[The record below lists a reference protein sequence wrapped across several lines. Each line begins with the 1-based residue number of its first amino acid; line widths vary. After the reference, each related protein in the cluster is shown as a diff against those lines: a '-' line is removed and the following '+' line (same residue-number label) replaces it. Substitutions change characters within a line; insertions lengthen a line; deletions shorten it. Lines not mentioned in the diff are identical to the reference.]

1 MFIKNFR
8 DGFRG
13 KPNFERLELAQYKI
27 DDYFYECSFPNNY
40 SSFVYEMEC
49 VSLPISNDAFVNEG
63 HEEIVHL
70 GFVSYR
76 FSNVIKNPLLPCN
89 SQGLLL
95 AIVRIKQVKESIAPS
110 GRIVVTVKI

>member
-49 VSLPISNDAFVNEG
+49 VSLPPNSTAKCDTLQYQAANAIS
-63 HEEIVHL
+63 L
-70 GFVSYR
+70 
-76 FSNVIKNPLLPCN
+76 KT
-89 SQGLLL
+89 
-95 AIVRIKQVKESIAPS
+95 IAGCLKPKHFF
-110 GRIVVTVKI
+110 GR